1 MKWTRTRVKKTNMIT
16 FPNPRNK
23 NDKNAIDCPK
33 RGKAGGT
40 EGTKAEDLKD
50 CDDETKKYERHFH
63 RDHQTREHD
72 PAVLENIVI
81 NVIYKIRW
89 CDKKRHVT
97 AQSARYRRFTMCS
110 RHHLKHKCFT
120 HFNLLIRS
128 GSEEVARLQTTTPH
142 TDCLNKKAGSGRS
155 TCASPRLTSC

>member
-1 MKWTRTRVKKTNMIT
+1 MIT

-40 EGTKAEDLKD
+40 EGMKAEDLKD
-50 CDDETKKYERHFH
+50 CDDETKNYERHFH

-81 NVIYKIRW
+81 NVIYRKVMRQEKTRDRPI
-89 CDKKRHVT
+89 CT
-97 AQSARYRRFTMCS
+97 
-110 RHHLKHKCFT
+110 L
-120 HFNLLIRS
+120 
-128 GSEEVARLQTTTPH
+128 
-142 TDCLNKKAGSGRS
+142 S
-155 TCASPRLTSC
+155 TFYIVFSTS